1 MRVFQVNL
9 VPKRYLCQYLLK
21 QHTFTQTQMRSN
33 LSKTQ
38 IKETKKATTSKK
50 KKPKKWNK
58 QTSNKIFLPQKLLK
72 LVWLIETSYFPCLLL
87 NIYQGIYL
95 DNMVISWKRSLFKFK
110 PIFFLDRAFFSYYKS
125 VVH

>member
-1 MRVFQVNL
+1 M
-9 VPKRYLCQYLLK
+9 K
-21 QHTFTQTQMRSN
+21 QTNEQQNIPTT
-33 LSKTQ
+33 
-38 IKETKKATTSKK
+38 KATKAGLTH
-50 KKPKKWNK
+50 WN
-58 QTSNKIFLPQKLLK
+58 QLFSLSTI
-72 LVWLIETSYFPCLLL
+72 